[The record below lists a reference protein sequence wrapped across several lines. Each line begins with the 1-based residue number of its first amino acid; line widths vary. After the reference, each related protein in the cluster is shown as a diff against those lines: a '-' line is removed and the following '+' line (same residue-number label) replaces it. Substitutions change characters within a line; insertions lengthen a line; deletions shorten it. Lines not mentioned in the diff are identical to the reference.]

1 MSAPKEK
8 CYFGCVPKDQL
19 PGFLERL
26 TKGIKE
32 GKKSGDKKDFELEIR
47 GSKDEPK
54 GISIENFTF
63 DKTKFGEFFDDSK
76 DYMKKALIACTLN
89 LEVKE
94 EKDVDALKKV
104 YDQAKPMFDAIP
116 QIKEK
121 PGKFD
126 LQFRSSG
133 KKVAIDLVTT
143 EGKLVQPLLDLGI
156 DLSEFHQFN
165 FTLKSGIDL
174 GKLFDEKA
182 DPTKNLADVCSIL
195 LSIKSSG
202 ENVKYLAGA
211 LGDAIKGVE
220 LKDEKLQKK
229 KEKAVGFFNLINAFI
244 GAKIKLEYDAQT
256 LAGEGA
262 KEAEKLGGA
271 AGLQKQLSG
280 YQQMVKGMGQ
290 QMVKP
295 SLEAFGAIEP
305 LKSTN
310 IDTLSIAFGVPKYK
324 NGCALVIKIPG
335 LSKVVS
341 DLLA

>member
-1 MSAPKEK
+1 MILWTMLPIGVTVLQPKA
-8 CYFGCVPKDQL
+8 
-19 PGFLERL
+19 
-26 TKGIKE
+26 
-32 GKKSGDKKDFELEIR
+32 KSGWINRSGTLPI
-47 GSKDEPK
+47 GTPLGEPSSRS
-54 GISIENFTF
+54 GP
-63 DKTKFGEFFDDSK
+63 GP
-76 DYMKKALIACTLN
+76 LN
-89 LEVKE
+89 
-94 EKDVDALKKV
+94 
-104 YDQAKPMFDAIP
+104 
-116 QIKEK
+116 
-121 PGKFD
+121 
-126 LQFRSSG
+126 
-133 KKVAIDLVTT
+133 TT
-143 EGKLVQPLLDLGI
+143 ELTT
-156 DLSEFHQFN
+156 LSS
-165 FTLKSGIDL
+165 L
-174 GKLFDEKA
+174 
-182 DPTKNLADVCSIL
+182 
-195 LSIKSSG
+195 
-202 ENVKYLAGA
+202 
-211 LGDAIKGVE
+211 
-220 LKDEKLQKK
+220 KK